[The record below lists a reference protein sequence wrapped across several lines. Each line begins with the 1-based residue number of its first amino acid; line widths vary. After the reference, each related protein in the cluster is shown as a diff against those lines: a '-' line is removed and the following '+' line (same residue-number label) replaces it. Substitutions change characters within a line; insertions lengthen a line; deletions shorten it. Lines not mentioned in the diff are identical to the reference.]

1 MNDRLPVRF
10 QARVRL
16 QALSNAL
23 RRPTSDRLK
32 LLRLTVDAVGVLDR
46 AELAEEML
54 RTRLHSLRAALEAE
68 RALDRDEY
76 ATALDNCAA
85 AISWT
90 PIPIAPRLP
99 VASA

>member
-32 LLRLTVDAVGVLDR
+32 LLRLTNDAVGGLDR
-46 AELAEEML
+46 ADLAEEML
-54 RTRLHSLRAALEAE
+54 RSRLHSLRAALEAE

-85 AISWT
+85 LISWT
-90 PIPIAPRLP
+90 PALVAQRLP